1 MLILNIKYKS
11 AVILIIT
18 FIVIFTFG
26 CSDVSKDNKTIAY
39 ISQSK
44 NSDYEKT
51 FNELKIGRIFDY
63 EYKLVNADKTSV
75 QGWLEVYEKGK
86 MTDDNIGGFEYI
98 FRLSEK
104 GEEGNLGFGAIESAN
119 GNSSIFFYSPSF
131 TMTPYNIEYDFNK
144 DVGIK
149 SWANAIKEQTLSIE
163 KGQEVILAVYR
174 ERKGNELIEYN
185 YQNPDSIEKII
196 KEDNKVILF
205 KFKIDD

>member
-11 AVILIIT
+11 AVILIIA
-18 FIVIFTFG
+18 FILIFTFG
-26 CSDVSKDNKTIAY
+26 CNDVSKDDKTRAY

-86 MTDDNIGGFEYI
+86 MTDDNIGGFKYI
-98 FRLSEK
+98 FRTSEK

-131 TMTPYNIEYDFNK
+131 TMTPYNIEYNFNK
-144 DVGIK
+144 DQGIN
-149 SWANAIKEQTLSIE
+149 SWANAIKDQTLSIE

-174 ERKGNELIEYN
+174 EIKGNELIEYN
-185 YQNPDSIEKII
+185 YQNTDSIEKII
-196 KEDNKVILF
+196 KKDNKVILF